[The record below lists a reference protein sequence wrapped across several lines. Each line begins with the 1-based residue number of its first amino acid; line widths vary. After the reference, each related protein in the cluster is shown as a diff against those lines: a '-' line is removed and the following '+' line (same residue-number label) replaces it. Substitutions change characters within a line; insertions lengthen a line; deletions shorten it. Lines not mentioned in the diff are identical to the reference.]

1 MIYRISIAS
10 HEATKTDS
18 HARVFISMIHSWR
31 NNRDARKQFAPSST
45 ARQLN
50 LRSRHAFTSMTLLV
64 FFCAPLAAQE
74 AHQAEIVVDVKTEEL
89 NAQPV
94 AADWLSYNGDYTGQR
109 FSSLDQINQ
118 TNVSQLRVAWVFH
131 APHSRDMEVTPVVV
145 NGLMLVT
152 AANDVVALDA
162 QTGRV
167 VWHYARP
174 ISEGLIDDA
183 AQHHSRGVGVW
194 KSRVYA
200 ETDNAHLFCLDSRS
214 GNLLWDVAY
223 AEGNKNYGATSA
235 PLVVKDKVIVG
246 TSGGDDGVRGFV
258 AAYEAASGKLAWRFW
273 TIPGPGEPGSDSWPG
288 ELYKHGGGTTWM
300 PGTYDPQLNTLYWG
314 TSNPAPDF
322 DGAVRLG
329 DDLYTDC
336 VLALDPDT
344 GKLKWHFQF
353 TPHDLFDYD
362 ATETPVLIDTTYRDA
377 PRKLLVQANRNGFL
391 YVLDRTNGQF
401 LSAVRFVEKLNWASG
416 IDAQGRPIRT
426 GIQPS
431 ANGTRTCPGFAGA
444 TNWFSPSYHPAS
456 KLFFFIANEEC
467 SIYLLKPEN
476 FKEGQTYYSTGVR
489 HSAMDRGQKI
499 LLAYDLE
506 SDKPAWRYVQTGEGY
521 SSAGTMT
528 TAGNLLFFGDNA
540 QSFEAVDPRSGKP
553 LWHFNA
559 GQTIHASPMSYAVLG
574 KQYVTIAAGSDIFSF
589 ALP

>member
-1 MIYRISIAS
+1 MRALIHEVKKTNQHAHVSIP
-10 HEATKTDS
+10 
-18 HARVFISMIHSWR
+18 MIHEQSDDR
-31 NNRDARKQFAPSST
+31 HAYKKFAISST
-45 ARQLN
+45 ATQWNRA
-50 LRSRHAFTSMTLLV
+50 SRRGLTALASLIFGLT
-64 FFCAPLAAQE
+64 PLAARQVN
-74 AHQAEIVVDVKTEEL
+74 QSEIVVDVKTEEL
-89 NAQPV
+89 NVQPV
-94 AADWLSYNGDYTGQR
+94 AANWLSYNGDYTGQR

-118 TNVSQLRVAWVFH
+118 TNVSQLRAAWVFH
-131 APHSRDMEVTPVVV
+131 APDSRDMEVTPVVV

-152 AANDVVALDA
+152 AANDVLALDA
-162 QTGRV
+162 QTGRI
-167 VWHYARP
+167 VWHYSRP
-174 ISEGLIDDA
+174 VSEGLIDDA

-194 KSRVYA
+194 KSHIYA

-273 TIPGPGEPGSDSWPG
+273 TIPGPGEPGSESWPG

-300 PGTYDPQLNTLYWG
+300 PGTYDPQLNTLYWD

-322 DGAVRLG
+322 DGAVRPG

-353 TPHDLFDYD
+353 TPH
-362 ATETPVLIDTTYRDA
+362 E
-377 PRKLLVQANRNGFL
+377 LLVQANRNGFL
-391 YVLDRTNGQF
+391 YVLDRTDGKF
-401 LSAVRFVEKLNWASG
+401 LSAVRFVDKLNWASG
-416 IDAQGRPIRT
+416 IDPQGRPIRT
-426 GIQPS
+426 NVQPTE
-431 ANGTRTCPGFAGA
+431 NGTRTCPGFAGA

-456 KLFFFIANEEC
+456 KLFFFVANEDC
-467 SIYLLKPEN
+467 TVYLLKPEN
-476 FKEGQTYYSTGVR
+476 FKEGRTYYATGAR
-489 HSAMDRGQKI
+489 HSSTDHGQKI
-499 LLAYDLE
+499 LLAFDLE
-506 SDKPAWRYVQTGEGY
+506 ADKPAWRYVQAGEGY

-528 TAGNLLFFGDNA
+528 TAGDLLFFGDNA

-553 LWHFNA
+553 LWHFNT
-559 GQTIHASPMSYAVLG
+559 GQSIHASPMSYAVLG
-574 KQYVTIAAGSDIFSF
+574 KQYVTIAAGSDLFSF

>member
-1 MIYRISIAS
+1 MYNPI
-10 HEATKTDS
+10 HEHAKTDS
-18 HARVFISMIHSWR
+18 PARVPVLMIHERRGS
-31 NNRDARKQFAPSST
+31 RDARKKFAISFVARRRNIPS
-45 ARQLN
+45 RQ
-50 LRSRHAFTSMTLLV
+50 AFIALAFLILWLTPV
-64 FFCAPLAAQE
+64 AAQKTN
-74 AHQAEIVVDVKTEEL
+74 HSEIVLDVKTEDL
-89 NAQPV
+89 STQPV
-94 AADWLSYNGDYTGQR
+94 AANWLSYNGDYTGRR
-109 FSSLDQINQ
+109 FSSLEQINQ
-118 TNVSQLRVAWVFH
+118 TNVSQLRAAWVFH
-131 APHSRDMEVTPVVV
+131 APNSRDMEVTPVVV

-152 AANDVVALDA
+152 VANDVFALDA
-162 QTGRV
+162 QTGRT
-167 VWHYARP
+167 VWHYSRP
-174 ISEGLIDDA
+174 VSEGLIDDA

-194 KSRVYA
+194 KSRIYA

-235 PLVVKDKVIVG
+235 PLVVKGKVIVG

-258 AAYEAASGKLAWRFW
+258 AAYDAASGKLAWRFW

-314 TSNPAPDF
+314 TSNPSPDF
-322 DGAVRLG
+322 DGAVRPG

-353 TPHDLFDYD
+353 TPHDLYDYD
-362 ATETPVLIDTTYRDA
+362 ATETPVLIDTVFRGT

-391 YVLDRTNGQF
+391 YVLDRTDGKF
-401 LSAVRFVEKLNWASG
+401 LSAVRFVEKLNWAGG

-426 GIQPS
+426 GVQPS
-431 ANGTRTCPGFAGA
+431 ESGTRTCPGFTGA
-444 TNWFSPSYHPAS
+444 TNWFSPSYDPAS
-456 KLFFFIANEEC
+456 KLFFFVANEDC
-467 SIYLLKPEN
+467 TIYLLKPEN
-476 FKEGQTYYSTGVR
+476 FKEGQTYYATGARRST
-489 HSAMDRGQKI
+489 MDHGQKI

-506 SDKPAWRYVQTGEGY
+506 SDKPAWRYLQSGEGY

-553 LWHFNA
+553 LWHFNT
-559 GQTIHASPMSYAVLG
+559 GQSIHASPMSYAVLG
-574 KQYVTIAAGSDIFSF
+574 KQYVAIAVGSDIFSF

>member
-1 MIYRISIAS
+1 MRALIHEVKKTNQHAHVSIP
-10 HEATKTDS
+10 
-18 HARVFISMIHSWR
+18 MIHEQSDDR
-31 NNRDARKQFAPSST
+31 HAYKKFAISST
-45 ARQLN
+45 ATQWNRA
-50 LRSRHAFTSMTLLV
+50 SRRGLTALASLIFGLT
-64 FFCAPLAAQE
+64 PLAARQVN
-74 AHQAEIVVDVKTEEL
+74 QSEIVVDVKTEEL
-89 NAQPV
+89 NVQPV
-94 AADWLSYNGDYTGQR
+94 AANWLSYNGDYTGQR

-118 TNVSQLRVAWVFH
+118 TNVSQLRAAWVFH
-131 APHSRDMEVTPVVV
+131 APDSRDMEVTPVVV

-152 AANDVVALDA
+152 AANDVLALDA
-162 QTGRV
+162 QTGRI
-167 VWHYARP
+167 VWHYSRP
-174 ISEGLIDDA
+174 VSEGLIDDA

-194 KSRVYA
+194 KSHIYA

-273 TIPGPGEPGSDSWPG
+273 TIPGPGEPGSESWPG

-300 PGTYDPQLNTLYWG
+300 PGTYDPQLNSLYWD

-322 DGAVRLG
+322 DGAVRPG

-362 ATETPVLIDTTYRDA
+362 ATETPVLIDTIYRGT

-391 YVLDRTNGQF
+391 YVLDRTDGKF
-401 LSAVRFVEKLNWASG
+401 LSAVRFVDKLNWASG
-416 IDAQGRPIRT
+416 IDPQGRPIRT
-426 GIQPS
+426 NVQPTE
-431 ANGTRTCPGFAGA
+431 NGTRTCPGFAGA

-456 KLFFFIANEEC
+456 KLFFFVANEDC
-467 SIYLLKPEN
+467 TVYLLKPEN
-476 FKEGQTYYSTGVR
+476 FKEGRTYYATGAR
-489 HSAMDRGQKI
+489 HSSTDHGQKI
-499 LLAYDLE
+499 LLAFDLE
-506 SDKPAWRYVQTGEGY
+506 ADKPAWRYVQAGEGY

-528 TAGNLLFFGDNA
+528 TAGDLLFFGDNA

-553 LWHFNA
+553 LWHFNT
-559 GQTIHASPMSYAVLG
+559 GQSIHASPMSYAVLG
-574 KQYVTIAAGSDIFSF
+574 KQYVTIAAGSDLFSF

>member
-1 MIYRISIAS
+1 MSALIHEVKKTNQHAHVSIP
-10 HEATKTDS
+10 
-18 HARVFISMIHSWR
+18 MIHEQ
-31 NNRDARKQFAPSST
+31 RDDRHAYKKFAISST
-45 ARQLN
+45 ATQWNRA
-50 LRSRHAFTSMTLLV
+50 SRRGLTALASLIFGLT
-64 FFCAPLAAQE
+64 PLAARQVN
-74 AHQAEIVVDVKTEEL
+74 QSEIVVDVKTEEL
-89 NAQPV
+89 NVQPV
-94 AADWLSYNGDYTGQR
+94 AANWLSYNGDYTGQR

-118 TNVSQLRVAWVFH
+118 TNVSQLRAAWVFH
-131 APHSRDMEVTPVVV
+131 APDSRDMEVTPVVV

-152 AANDVVALDA
+152 AANDVLALDA
-162 QTGRV
+162 QTGRI
-167 VWHYARP
+167 VWHYSRP
-174 ISEGLIDDA
+174 VSEGLIDDA

-194 KSRVYA
+194 KSHIYA

-273 TIPGPGEPGSDSWPG
+273 TIPGPGEPGSESWPG

-300 PGTYDPQLNTLYWG
+300 PGTYDPQLNSLYWD

-322 DGAVRLG
+322 DGAVRPG

-362 ATETPVLIDTTYRDA
+362 ATETPVLIDTIYRGT

-391 YVLDRTNGQF
+391 YVLDRTDGQF
-401 LSAVRFVEKLNWASG
+401 LSAVRFVDKLNWASG
-416 IDAQGRPIRT
+416 IDPQGRPIRT
-426 GIQPS
+426 NVQPTE
-431 ANGTRTCPGFAGA
+431 NGTRTCPGFAGA

-456 KLFFFIANEEC
+456 KLFFFVANEDC
-467 SIYLLKPEN
+467 TVYLLKPEN
-476 FKEGQTYYSTGVR
+476 FKEGRTYYATGAR
-489 HSAMDRGQKI
+489 HSSTDHGQKI
-499 LLAYDLE
+499 LLAFDLE
-506 SDKPAWRYVQTGEGY
+506 ADKPAWRYVQAGEGY

-528 TAGNLLFFGDNA
+528 TAGDLLFFGDNA

-553 LWHFNA
+553 LWHFNT
-559 GQTIHASPMSYAVLG
+559 GQSIHASPMSYAVLG
-574 KQYVTIAAGSDIFSF
+574 KQYVTIAAGSDLFSF